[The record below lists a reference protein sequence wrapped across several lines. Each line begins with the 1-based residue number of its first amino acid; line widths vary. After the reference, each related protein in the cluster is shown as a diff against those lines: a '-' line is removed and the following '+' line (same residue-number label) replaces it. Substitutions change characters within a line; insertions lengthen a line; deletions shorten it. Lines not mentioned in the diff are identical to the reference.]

1 MSLYGKDDSN
11 TNVTKAGRGVSASSQ
26 AKQIIFIDNTE
37 AALEENKERGLNAPG
52 WWSYYSFTD
61 CEGKTRHKAE
71 HLVTIAD
78 PEPNAQET
86 QNDDAVAA
94 DATSIITISLQP
106 ANQSTVGPEGGLLTV
121 DTVSAAVATRPAGTY
136 TIGASDYTTDIVG
149 GGSGATFT
157 ITVDGTGAATI
168 DSIDAAGSGF
178 VVDETF
184 TILGSVF
191 DNGTDP
197 AGTDGVDDLTFD
209 AATVAAAAATFTV
222 TAADAP
228 DLGDIVYQWQIQ
240 TATGTR
246 WTNVSGATS
255 ASLALTGLTTAD
267 SGKKYRVKLTSTAG
281 AAEVISDVAT
291 LTVTA
296 A

>member
-52 WWSYYSFTD
+52 WWSYFTYTD
-61 CEGKTRHKAE
+61 GEGHTRHKAE

-78 PEPNAQET
+78 PEDNSLET
-86 QNDDAVAA
+86 QSDDAVAA

-106 ANQSTVGPEGGLLTV
+106 ANQSTFTPAGGILTFTEGAGTTLVGEADETYTAVAVTGGTGNDDATFTVVRDNTGAIDSVTLVAAGSDYTAADTLTILGSAIGGDDVTDDLTITV
-121 DTVSAAVATRPAGTY
+121 DTVGT
-136 TIGASDYTTDIVG
+136 
-149 GGSGATFT
+149 
-157 ITVDGTGAATI
+157 
-168 DSIDAAGSGF
+168 
-178 VVDETF
+178 
-184 TILGSVF
+184 
-191 DNGTDP
+191 
-197 AGTDGVDDLTFD
+197 
-209 AATVAAAAATFTV
+209 AAATFTV

-228 DLGDIVYQWQIQ
+228 DLGDIVYQWQVQ

-246 WTNVSGATS
+246 WTNVTGGTS
-255 ASLALTGLTTAD
+255 ASLALTGLTVAD

-281 AAEVISDVAT
+281 ASEVISDAAT

>member
-11 TNVTKAGRGVSASSQ
+11 TNVTKAGRGVGASSQ

-52 WWSYYSFTD
+52 WWSYFTFTD
-61 CEGKTRHKAE
+61 CEGNTRHKAE

-78 PEPNAQET
+78 PEANASET
-86 QNDDAVAA
+86 QSDDAVAA

-106 ANQSTVGPEGGLLTV
+106 TNQS
-121 DTVSAAVATRPAGTY
+121 AVTPAGAIDAFSWTPSTTLVGEADAEY
-136 TIGASDYTTDIVG
+136 TGVTGTAS
-149 GGSGATFT
+149 GSGTGATFT
-157 ITVDGTGAATI
+157 IARDSNGDVQTVTI
-168 DSIDAAGSGF
+168 TDRGSDY
-178 VVDETF
+178 VQTETI
-184 TILGSVF
+184 TILGS
-191 DNGTDP
+191 DIG
-197 AGTDGVDDLTFD
+197 GVDVTDDFVISVSSVHT
-209 AATVAAAAATFTV
+209 AAATFTV

-228 DLGDIVYQWQIQ
+228 DLGDIVYQWQVQ

-246 WTNVSGATS
+246 WSNISGETS

-281 AAEVISDVAT
+281 ASEVISDVAT

>member
-52 WWSYYSFTD
+52 WWSYFTYTD
-61 CEGKTRHKAE
+61 GEGHTRHKAE

-78 PEPNAQET
+78 PEDNSLET
-86 QNDDAVAA
+86 QSDDAVAA
-94 DATSIITISLQP
+94 DATSIITISVQP
-106 ANQSTVGPEGGLLTV
+106 TDQ
-121 DTVSAAVATRPAGTY
+121 AT
-136 TIGASDYTTDIVG
+136 D
-149 GGSGATFT
+149 
-157 ITVDGTGAATI
+157 
-168 DSIDAAGSGF
+168 DA
-178 VVDETF
+178 
-184 TILGSVF
+184 I
-191 DNGTDP
+191 
-197 AGTDGVDDLTFD
+197 
-209 AATVAAAAATFTV
+209 AAATFSV

-228 DLGDIVYQWQIQ
+228 DLGDIVYQWQVQ

-246 WTNVSGATS
+246 WTNVTGGTS
-255 ASLALTGLTTAD
+255 ASLALTGLTVAD

-281 AAEVISDVAT
+281 ASEVISDTAT

>member
-52 WWSYYSFTD
+52 WWSYFTYTD
-61 CEGKTRHKAE
+61 SEGHTRHKAE

-78 PEPNAQET
+78 PEGNSLET
-86 QNDDAVAA
+86 QSDDAVAA
-94 DATSIITISLQP
+94 DATSIITISVQP
-106 ANQSTVGPEGGLLTV
+106 TNQST
-121 DTVSAAVATRPAGTY
+121 D
-136 TIGASDYTTDIVG
+136 
-149 GGSGATFT
+149 
-157 ITVDGTGAATI
+157 
-168 DSIDAAGSGF
+168 DA
-178 VVDETF
+178 
-184 TILGSVF
+184 I
-191 DNGTDP
+191 
-197 AGTDGVDDLTFD
+197 
-209 AATVAAAAATFTV
+209 AAATFSV

-228 DLGDIVYQWQIQ
+228 DLGDIVYQWQVQ

-246 WTNVSGATS
+246 WTNITGETS
-255 ASLALTGLTTAD
+255 ASLALTGLTVAD

-281 AAEVISDVAT
+281 ASEVISDAAT

>member
-52 WWSYYSFTD
+52 WWSYFTYTD
-61 CEGKTRHKAE
+61 GEGHTRHKAE
-71 HLVTIAD
+71 HLVTIAGPD
-78 PEPNAQET
+78 LNANET
-86 QNDDAVAA
+86 QADDAVAA
-94 DATSIITISLQP
+94 DATSIITISVQP
-106 ANQSTVGPEGGLLTV
+106 TNQST
-121 DTVSAAVATRPAGTY
+121 D
-136 TIGASDYTTDIVG
+136 
-149 GGSGATFT
+149 
-157 ITVDGTGAATI
+157 
-168 DSIDAAGSGF
+168 DA
-178 VVDETF
+178 
-184 TILGSVF
+184 I
-191 DNGTDP
+191 
-197 AGTDGVDDLTFD
+197 
-209 AATVAAAAATFTV
+209 AAATFSV

-228 DLGDIVYQWQIQ
+228 DLGDIVYQWQVQ

-246 WTNVSGATS
+246 WTNVTGGTS
-255 ASLALTGLTTAD
+255 ASLALTGLTVAD

-281 AAEVISDVAT
+281 ASEVISDTAT